1 MTRIRKDSSRVVERE
16 LFVNYIIISHNP
28 FDTDTAFHRKSIIHP
43 EPVIAKRVFITDWH
57 PILIMPCGLTD
68 MEIHILYILYRFKNF
83 KSNAGYHREKLKK
96 ILRKKY
102 SQDFDDA
109 ISKLKNEGF
118 ISTVKKQEPK
128 FYILDIS
135 QTYSVLK
142 DHGYNVTPL
151 GGGRVHHID

>member
-1 MTRIRKDSSRVVERE
+1 
-16 LFVNYIIISHNP
+16 
-28 FDTDTAFHRKSIIHP
+28 
-43 EPVIAKRVFITDWH
+43 
-57 PILIMPCGLTD
+57 MPCGLTD
-68 MEIHILYILYRFKNF
+68 MEVHILYILYRFKNF
-83 KSNAGYHREKLKK
+83 KSDAGYHSEKLKK

-109 ISKLKNEGF
+109 ISNLKNEGF

-142 DHGYNVTPL
+142 RSWIQCYTPRWRQGPSPGL
-151 GGGRVHHID
+151 ILPFLLTFFNNNFIHCLPISWK